1 VAASGAAPASS
12 VRSLGGGLA
21 SAQTGEGSL
30 SPNIVGNSLNQAIGT
45 IVSRLTGVGRVVVT
59 AAVLGPTYL
68 GNTYQGINSLPNLVF
83 YGFLAGSLFVSLL
96 VPPLVHHLDLGDAEA
111 ARRLACGFL
120 GVALVAFAA
129 VIAVAVLA
137 APLLLGAL
145 SAGVSHADV
154 ADEQRRVGV
163 PLLLMLMPQVAL
175 YGVAGTAGAVMNSR
189 GRFALPA
196 AAPAIENIGIVATL
210 LASAVIYGT
219 DRPLEDVTTS
229 QLLLLGLG
237 TTASVALHA
246 GAQWWGAWRAGTTLI
261 PRAGWRDPEVRKVL
275 RRVVPSLGLAGLAA
289 LGGFAILVVSNRV
302 AGGVLAFALAQNF
315 YFLAI
320 AVAANP
326 IAAALLPRLSQLFDR
341 GKSQLFRD
349 ELVRGLALALFLT
362 VPAAVAYAALAY
374 PLAEAIS
381 FGEMNTPTGVTLIA
395 ASLASIALG
404 VIGETRWSAI
414 AQASYAQR
422 DARSPLLSSALRL
435 CVTLTGL
442 AVALFLHGPAVLIA
456 IGLAV
461 SLGDNVGAWHLW
473 HRITRNLPPK
483 GVRLGPSVGRSLG
496 ASLLMAGPAYLVAI
510 AVPGVLEGT
519 AGDVL
524 GVILAALIGAALYF
538 GLQRAWKSPELT
550 TFLGGFGQLGRRRA
564 RSSAA
569 ERQPSEYRL

>member
-1 VAASGAAPASS
+1 
-12 VRSLGGGLA
+12 LA
-21 SAQTGEGSL
+21 SAQTGEASL

-68 GNTYQGINSLPNLVF
+68 GNTYQGINSLPNLIF

-96 VPPLVHHLDLGDAEA
+96 VPPLVGHLDLGDDEA

-120 GVALVAFAA
+120 GVALVAFAV

-137 APLLLGAL
+137 APLVLGLL
-145 SAGVSHADV
+145 SAGVSHAGV
-154 ADEQRRVGV
+154 ADEQRRIGI

-196 AAPAIENIGIVATL
+196 AAPALENIGIMATL
-210 LASAVIYGT
+210 IATAVIYGT
-219 DRPLEDVTTS
+219 GGPLDEVSTS
-229 QLLLLGLG
+229 ELLLLGLG

-246 GAQWWGAWRAGTTLI
+246 GAQWWGAWRAGTALI

-289 LGGFAILVVSNRV
+289 LGSFAILVVSNRV
-302 AGGVLAFALAQNF
+302 PGGVLAFALAQNF

-326 IAAALLPRLSQLFDR
+326 IAAALLPRLSRLYDQ
-341 GKSQLFRD
+341 GKAQLFRD
-349 ELVRGLALALFLT
+349 ELVRGLSLALFLT

-374 PLAEAIS
+374 PLAQAIS
-381 FGEMNTPTGVTLIA
+381 FGEMNTSTGVTLIA
-395 ASLASIALG
+395 VSLASIALG
-404 VIGETRWSAI
+404 VLGETRWSAI
-414 AQASYAQR
+414 AQASYSRR

-435 CVTLTGL
+435 GVTLAGMS
-442 AVALFLHGPAVLIA
+442 VALFLHGPAVLIA

-473 HRITRNLPPK
+473 HRVTRELPQR
-483 GVRLGPSVGRSLG
+483 GVGLARSVGRSLL
-496 ASLLMAGPAYLVAI
+496 ASLIMAGPAYLVAI
-510 AVPGVLEGT
+510 TFPPFLEGT
-519 AGDVL
+519 AQDVV
-524 GVILAALIGAALYF
+524 GVMAAAIIGAAIYF
-538 GLQRAWKSPELT
+538 GLHRAWKSPELS
-550 TFLGGFGQLGRRRA
+550 TFLGGFGQLRIRSRA
-564 RSSAA
+564 AD
-569 ERQPSEYRL
+569 RQPSEYRA